1 MEKMNAFVEEELV
14 NHEGVVEE
22 IVDQNENENLE
33 DAGVEIPNEGPT
45 QNPGVEEPSKNPT
58 GDPEGKDY
66 VPEFEP

>member
-1 MEKMNAFVEEELV
+1 MRMK
-14 NHEGVVEE
+14 
-22 IVDQNENENLE
+22 ILE